1 MGYFFLPNDTDFE
14 LDGRRVFKFTR
25 KGYTFPQDVSALR
38 LSFSVFNLFSG
49 GFHFLKAKDDYE
61 DMVQYIDG
69 SEMFTFTALDSVAD
83 SMYIFNDYVDEN
95 SSLKFSEFQTLTAL
109 YGDSIFL
116 PENNWGGVTPKKI

>member
-1 MGYFFLPNDTDFE
+1 MPNDTDFE
-14 LDGRRVFKFTR
+14 LDGSRVFKFTR

-38 LSFSVFNLFSG
+38 LSFSVFNLFNG

-83 SMYIFNDYVDEN
+83 SMYLFNDYIDEN
-95 SSLKFSEFQTLTAL
+95 SSFCVRAKLNP
-109 YGDSIFL
+109 SIIKSLIRGSSGSF
-116 PENNWGGVTPKKI
+116 V